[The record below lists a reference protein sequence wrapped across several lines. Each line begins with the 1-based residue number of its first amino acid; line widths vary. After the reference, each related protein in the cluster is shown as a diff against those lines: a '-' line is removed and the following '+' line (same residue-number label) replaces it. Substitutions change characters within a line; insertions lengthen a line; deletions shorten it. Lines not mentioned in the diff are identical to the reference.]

1 MPSQQLQA
9 VADEAVAKVAQNM
22 EDVAEKAATKAVQS
36 VLITLGIDV
45 ANPIEAQRNF
55 QTLRD
60 LTKLAGDS
68 EFQKDLRHIR
78 VWRTRTEAV
87 TTKGMLA
94 TITAVVGGVFT
105 VFVYGL
111 QNILN
116 VVRPP
121 H

>member
-1 MPSQQLQA
+1 VPTP
-9 VADEAVAKVAQNM
+9 DHEEM
-22 EDVAEKAATKAVQS
+22 EEIAERAATKAIATVFTS
-36 VLITLGIDV
+36 IGIDISK
-45 ANPIEAQRNF
+45 PIEAQRDF
-55 QTLRD
+55 HALRE
-60 LTKLAGDS
+60 LSKLAADP
-68 EFQKDLRHIR
+68 ELQKDLQHMRI
-78 VWRTRTEAV
+78 WRTRTETM

-94 TITAVVGGVFT
+94 VLTAAVGGVAT

>member
-1 MPSQQLQA
+1 VPTPELHA
-9 VADEAVAKVAQNM
+9 IAEIAAAKAAQNM
-22 EDVAEKAATKAVQS
+22 EDVAEKAATKAVHS
-36 VLITLGIDV
+36 VLTTLGVDI

-60 LTKLAGDS
+60 LTKLAGDA

-94 TITAVVGGVFT
+94 TITAAVGGAVT
-105 VFVYGL
+105 VFIYGI
-111 QNILN
+111 QGILN
-116 VVRPP
+116 VLRPP